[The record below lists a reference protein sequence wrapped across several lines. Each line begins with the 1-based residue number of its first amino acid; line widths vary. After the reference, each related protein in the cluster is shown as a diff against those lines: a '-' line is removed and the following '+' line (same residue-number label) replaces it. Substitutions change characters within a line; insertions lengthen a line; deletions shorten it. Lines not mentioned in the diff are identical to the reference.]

1 MANETPTARRP
12 PKRLVTALRSRLETE
27 RAELS
32 AQASELEADFADQSW
47 RDSRCDDAAETG
59 SATFERERTMSL
71 ARNAR
76 QVVADIE
83 RALDRIAAGTYGVC
97 VSCGSSIA
105 AERLEAVP
113 QTVHCVDCRRQAERL
128 R

>member
-1 MANETPTARRP
+1 MANKTPTARRP
-12 PKRLVTALRSRLETE
+12 PKRLITTLRARLEAE
-27 RAELS
+27 RQELA

-47 RDSRCDDAAETG
+47 RDSRFDDEAETG

-76 QVVADIE
+76 LVIIDIE
-83 RALDRIAAGTYGVC
+83 RALERIDAGTYGVC
-97 VSCGSSIA
+97 VSCGSPIA
-105 AERLEAVP
+105 HERLRAVP
-113 QTVHCVDCRRQAERL
+113 QAAHCVDCRRRAERF

>member
-1 MANETPTARRP
+1 MANETPTAKRP
-12 PKRLVTALRSRLETE
+12 PKRLVTALRARLETE
-27 RAELS
+27 RGELA

-47 RDSRCDDAAETG
+47 RDSRFDDEAETG

-76 QVVADIE
+76 QVILDID
-83 RALDRIAAGTYGVC
+83 RALERIDAGTYGVC
-97 VSCGSSIA
+97 VSCASPIA
-105 AERLEAVP
+105 HERLEAVP
-113 QTVHCVDCRRQAERL
+113 QTVHCVDCRRRAERF

>member
-1 MANETPTARRP
+1 MANETPTAKRP

-27 RAELS
+27 RVELA

-47 RDSRCDDAAETG
+47 RDCDDEAETG

-76 QVVADIE
+76 RLIADID
-83 RALDRIAAGTYGVC
+83 AAMDRITAGTYGLC
-97 VSCGSSIA
+97 VSCGSPITS
-105 AERLEAVP
+105 ERLEAVP
-113 QTVHCVDCRRQAERL
+113 QAAHCVDCRRRAERL